1 MSSINRRKFLQS
13 LAVAGVAP
21 LILPS
26 RVFGESGANAR
37 INLGAIGCGRMGR
50 TNIGNTI
57 AAADRFNA
65 RFIAV
70 CDVDR
75 NRLRQTA
82 SMIKSRVEGTE
93 DLSEYTDYR
102 ELLSRDDIDAVV
114 ISTPDHSHGIIA
126 LAAIRAGK
134 DVYVE
139 KPLTFGVKEG
149 RELVQAVRQHG
160 RILQVGSQQRSSVH
174 FRRVCELARSGRLGR
189 LETIE
194 VGLPMDSG
202 HADPSPMETP
212 NTLDYDLWLQP
223 GRPFPYSEFRVHPRQ
238 GYGRPGFL
246 QVASHC
252 RGMITGWGSHMV
264 DNAIWGMG
272 LDDKTPFTVKGSAD
286 FPDRGLFDVH
296 TNLHAELTFPDGLVI
311 KITCDA
317 QAQAGVRF
325 NGSEGWAHA
334 WRGRFDASERSLLQE
349 ADPSTRILAVSNNH
363 QSNWLESIRSRQD
376 PIAPVDEGHL
386 TNNLCVAA
394 LAACQAAGG
403 RELAW
408 NPLTEE
414 FTGHAEANKILNL

>member
-1 MSSINRRKFLQS
+1 MSSINRRRFLQS

-114 ISTPDHSHGIIA
+114 ISTPDHSHGMIA

-202 HADPSPMETP
+202 HADPAPMETP

-296 TNLHAELTFPDGLVI
+296 TNLHAELTFPDGLVM

-334 WRGRFDASERSLLQE
+334 WRGRFEASERSLLQE

-414 FTGHAEANKILNL
+414 FSGHAEANKILNL